1 MMNKK
6 LLLTV
11 SLVAFFASGG
21 FALANLAQ
29 VELQPQ
35 SSFTC
40 NATGTIYYSLSNNQL
55 MLCTSGSGASPVLT
69 SSGSGGTSAN
79 FSSLTVSGTTT
90 LATNGTSLVGIGT
103 TNPSQKLEVDGN
115 VLVQNTGH
123 TYLMVQRY
131 STGYDS
137 RLGFLQSGTLSA
149 SNPQYYLGYA
159 FNNTSNNL
167 FLGRYTGSATTQDI
181 TFATNGNVGIGT
193 TTPTTAGL
201 VVAANVSGAAVDVNN
216 NRIINVGTPINAADA
231 ATKSYVDSAV
241 SGGSGSGNLSTLTVS
256 GTTTLATNGTSFVG
270 IGTATPGSRLD
281 VKGNIQQDGSGGY
294 STWLGRGGDI
304 TGGWSAT
311 PNAWTI
317 TPNRQDFAIGGWSKT
332 SGSWTGPWMYINSDN
347 GNVGIG
353 TASPSYALDVAT
365 SSNGAMARFA
375 DGSGSY
381 VRLDQNN
388 AYGNII
394 LGGTG
399 GSASLLNTTGGWQWN
414 TQLNIMNG
422 NVGIG
427 TTGPLGKLH
436 VVDTNNDTTT
446 WSRNGTLVLSNSNA
460 TNNTWQGIDNKDSG
474 NAINSGIAFVN
485 TDQTNHYGRIDF
497 AVRGASGFNG
507 AAMSINNGNVGI
519 GTTGPLS
526 KLDVNGGVAVGSY
539 AGVSAAPSNGMIVSG
554 NVGIGTTGPHNKLE
568 IVGPGS
574 NTDVLNINK
583 GTGVGGILF
592 TFNGVD
598 YPSYIRT
605 FEASSAAG
613 YMSFGVNNAQS
624 TNVEVMRLQGN
635 GNVGIGTANPTA
647 KLQVSGGAI
656 LVDTNQ
662 GVAFS
667 STNNQIYTTDGAN
680 LVFNTN
686 GGEQMRINGA
696 GDVGIG
702 TASPSQRLVV
712 NNIGATTTASVSTLA
727 DLGNAYI
734 QLNTGTAA
742 LYDKFALAAE
752 DSGLSMGGILFGR
765 EGSGWGSFMSFNVNK
780 NQGVTNDF
788 SEAMRINSAGN
799 VGIGTTSPD
808 VLLTVG
814 SATPVGNVA
823 HFENSTGSCYIN
835 PTTTALVCSS
845 DIRLKD
851 NFVAISTTTA
861 LADVLALSPTYYN
874 WKTEAAGTPEHAGFI
889 AQQVQPVFPDLVTQ
903 EPDGY
908 YTMNYAGLTPY
919 LTAAVQGLDAY
930 MKQIEPIAG
939 VLSVGP
945 DINAQ
950 CVVGDTRLRR
960 RRRRGSADVDGD
972 DDDEFDDVE
981 IKDIV
986 DGDEI
991 QSLDERTGRVVYS
1004 RVNALMDMGEQEVYE
1019 LVTKSGRRIRTTAN
1033 HPYLARIK
1041 SKIV

>member
-353 TASPSYALDVAT
+353 TASP
-365 SSNGAMARFA
+365 GA
-375 DGSGSY
+375 
-381 VRLDQNN
+381 
-388 AYGNII
+388 
-394 LGGTG
+394 
-399 GSASLLNTTGGWQWN
+399 
-414 TQLNIMNG
+414 
-422 NVGIG
+422 
-427 TTGPLGKLH
+427 
-436 VVDTNNDTTT
+436 
-446 WSRNGTLVLSNSNA
+446 
-460 TNNTWQGIDNKDSG
+460 
-474 NAINSGIAFVN
+474 
-485 TDQTNHYGRIDF
+485 
-497 AVRGASGFNG
+497 
-507 AAMSINNGNVGI
+507 
-519 GTTGPLS
+519 
-526 KLDVNGGVAVGSY
+526 KLDVWGADVTPQQAGIQITSPNFPQLLFNASSGGTNAKIWRIIGRGTNDFEIQTLNDSY
-539 AGVSAAPSNGMIVSG
+539 AGEVTAMQINRSGTSISNV
-554 NVGIGTTGPHNKLE
+554 VFP
-568 IVGPGS
+568 
-574 NTDVLNINK
+574 
-583 GTGVGGILF
+583 
-592 TFNGVD
+592 
-598 YPSYIRT
+598 
-605 FEASSAAG
+605 
-613 YMSFGVNNAQS
+613 
-624 TNVEVMRLQGN
+624 N
-635 GNVGIGTANPTA
+635 GNVGIGTASP
-647 KLQVSGGAI
+647 
-656 LVDTNQ
+656 
-662 GVAFS
+662 
-667 STNNQIYTTDGAN
+667 STNLDVNGNINASIYYDRDNTSFYLDPAAN
-680 LVFNTN
+680 VMPYSAVFA
-686 GGEQMRINGA
+686 GSAVINGNLIVGGNDNTVLDMKDDNFGFVKKA
-696 GDVGIG
+696 GDSAVLAAGNGYAIRLGIW
-702 TASPSQRLVV
+702 S
-712 NNIGATTTASVSTLA
+712 
-727 DLGNAYI
+727 
-734 QLNTGTAA
+734 TGT
-742 LYDKFALAAE
+742 LTGNVS
-752 DSGLSMGGILFGR
+752 SGIFTEVMR
-765 EGSGWGSFMSFNVNK
+765 
-780 NQGVTNDF
+780 VTSND
-788 SEAMRINSAGN
+788 N
-799 VGIGTTSPD
+799 VGIGTISPNYKLSVAGSLYSVEVD
-808 VLLTVG
+808 NGTATGATTIDWSKSNTQTLVLGASPIALTFTNGQPGGHYTLALKQDATG
-814 SATPVGNVA
+814 SRLVTWPGNVRWSSGVA
-823 HFENSTGSCYIN
+823 PTL
-835 PTTTALVCSS
+835 TTTANKTDYIEFVYDGLSS
-845 DIRLKD
+845 TFDGVGFNA
-851 NFVAISTTTA
+851 NF
-861 LADVLALSPTYYN
+861 
-874 WKTEAAGTPEHAGFI
+874 
-889 AQQVQPVFPDLVTQ
+889 
-903 EPDGY
+903 
-908 YTMNYAGLTPY
+908 
-919 LTAAVQGLDAY
+919 
-930 MKQIEPIAG
+930 
-939 VLSVGP
+939 
-945 DINAQ
+945 
-950 CVVGDTRLRR
+950 
-960 RRRRGSADVDGD
+960 
-972 DDDEFDDVE
+972 
-981 IKDIV
+981 
-986 DGDEI
+986 
-991 QSLDERTGRVVYS
+991 
-1004 RVNALMDMGEQEVYE
+1004 
-1019 LVTKSGRRIRTTAN
+1019 
-1033 HPYLARIK
+1033 
-1041 SKIV
+1041 